1 MTKANAYST
10 ALTTARVYPELGS
23 FSIPRTSC
31 RPHSQHLP
39 VVKYHQSLPTSP
51 GRVGEEEG
59 SFHDKE
65 MKEGRK
71 EGREE
76 GRKGG
81 RNNATDK

>member
-1 MTKANAYST
+1 
-10 ALTTARVYPELGS
+10 
-23 FSIPRTSC
+23 
-31 RPHSQHLP
+31 
-39 VVKYHQSLPTSP
+39 LPTSP